1 MEFEIHRDIR
11 DDRLVGDAVRLKQV
25 LMNLISN
32 AFKFTPAGG
41 HVRLYVQQTGKTGQN
56 AVYKFRVVDNGTGI
70 SEENRQRI
78 FEAFEQAGTSSA
90 RSQGTG
96 LGLAISRNIVQLMGG
111 ELKLKSESGEGS
123 EFYFTIEIPVGDAAE
138 AKEESSGQEEELC
151 LVDYQILLAEDNDLN
166 ADIACE
172 LLKIQGAVVTR
183 ARDGKEAVEIF
194 GRSRPGDI
202 QAILMDIQM
211 PVMNGLEAA
220 REIRS
225 LDREDAAAVP
235 IIAMTANA
243 FKEDVEAAEA
253 AGMNGFVAKPVDAE
267 YLYQVLRKAAAP
279 RKD

>member
-1 MEFEIHRDIR
+1 M
-11 DDRLVGDAVRLKQV
+11 
-25 LMNLISN
+25 
-32 AFKFTPAGG
+32 
-41 HVRLYVQQTGKTGQN
+41 
-56 AVYKFRVVDNGTGI
+56 
-70 SEENRQRI
+70 
-78 FEAFEQAGTSSA
+78 
-90 RSQGTG
+90 
-96 LGLAISRNIVQLMGG
+96 
-111 ELKLKSESGEGS
+111 
-123 EFYFTIEIPVGDAAE
+123 
-138 AKEESSGQEEELC
+138 
-151 LVDYQILLAEDNDLN
+151 DYQILLAEDNDLN

-202 QAILMDIQM
+202 QAILMDIKM
-211 PVMNGLEAA
+211 TVMNGLEAA

>member
-1 MEFEIHRDIR
+1 M
-11 DDRLVGDAVRLKQV
+11 
-25 LMNLISN
+25 
-32 AFKFTPAGG
+32 
-41 HVRLYVQQTGKTGQN
+41 
-56 AVYKFRVVDNGTGI
+56 
-70 SEENRQRI
+70 
-78 FEAFEQAGTSSA
+78 
-90 RSQGTG
+90 
-96 LGLAISRNIVQLMGG
+96 
-111 ELKLKSESGEGS
+111 
-123 EFYFTIEIPVGDAAE
+123 
-138 AKEESSGQEEELC
+138 
-151 LVDYQILLAEDNDLN
+151 DYQILLAEDNDLN

-194 GRSRPGDI
+194 GGSRPGDI

-225 LDREDAAAVP
+225 LDREDAAVVP

-243 FKEDVEAAEA
+243 FKEDVDAAEA